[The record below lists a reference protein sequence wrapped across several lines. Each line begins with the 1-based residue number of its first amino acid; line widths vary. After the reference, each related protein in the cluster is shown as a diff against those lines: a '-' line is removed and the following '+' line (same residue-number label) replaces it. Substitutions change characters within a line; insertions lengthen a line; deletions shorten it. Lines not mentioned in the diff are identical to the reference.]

1 MADEWR
7 GDINFQKVIF
17 LHLNRIL
24 TASGMDK
31 DQYIALV
38 ESFWDMMEPYHK
50 NNGIDLGDAKKKY
63 DAVMNLAN
71 EYKGKK
77 PALKDAEMNLARAK
91 FRGLMM
97 LAEQRGLLI
106 EESIYGEDED
116 EI

>member
-24 TASGMDK
+24 TASGIDK

-38 ESFWDMMEPYHK
+38 ESFWDMMEHYHE

-63 DAVMNLAN
+63 DAVMNLAD

-77 PALKDAEMNLARAK
+77 QLLEEAERNLARAK
-91 FRGLMM
+91 FRAMM
-97 LAEQRGLLI
+97 KLAEQKGFLI

-116 EI
+116 EV